1 MEVLKIGKRARL
13 IYNPAAGREEVEENL
28 PDILNIYEE
37 AGYQTSAFRT
47 TKENNSAMNEARR
60 VVQEGIDLLIVAGG
74 DGTIYEAINGIAD
87 LEDRPLVAVLPA
99 GTANDYARALR
110 LPQDNLV
117 EAARAITK
125 GSRSPMDIGRIQFSD
140 KIRYF
145 SNIAAA
151 GHITE
156 VTYEVSPQMK
166 SIFGYLAYITK
177 GVEFLPRLGPVDVEV
192 VYNDGVYKG
201 PATLIGIALTNA
213 VAGFD
218 YVAPD
223 TIPGDGKF
231 TLIIVKTSRW
241 TNMMRLVAQLI
252 NQGKHID
259 NDDIIYVKTDKI
271 YLETTNTNELMIN
284 LDGEYGG
291 DTPVVLENLQQHID
305 FVSNEK
311 MIDQTVE
318 LKDDKKEEL
327 EEKFISEVR
336 ELEEKETLENKDKS

>member
-1 MEVLKIGKRARL
+1 MLTIVKRARL

-28 PDILNIYEE
+28 PDILNVYEE
-37 AGYQTSAFRT
+37 AGYQTSSFRT
-47 TKENNSAMNEARR
+47 TKEKFSAMNEARR
-60 VVQEGIDLLIVAGG
+60 VVQEGIDLLIIAGG

-87 LEDRPLVAVLPA
+87 LEDRPLVAILPA
-99 GTANDYARALR
+99 GTANDFARALK
-110 LPQDNLV
+110 LPQNSLV
-117 EAARAITK
+117 EAARVITK
-125 GSRSPMDIGRIQFSD
+125 GSVTPMDIGKIEFSD

-177 GVEFLPRLGPVDVEV
+177 GVEFLPRLGPVKIEITYDG
-192 VYNDGVYKG
+192 GVYKG
-201 PATLIGIALTNA
+201 PATLIAVALTNTA
-213 VAGFD
+213 AGFD

-223 TIPGDGKF
+223 TVPGDGRF

-241 TNMMRLVAQLI
+241 VNMMRLAAQLI
-252 NQGKHID
+252 NQGNHIN
-259 NDDIIYVKTDKI
+259 NDDIIYAKTSRI
-271 YLETTNTNELMIN
+271 TLNTSDTSELMIN

-305 FVSNEK
+305 FVSNDS
-311 MIDQTVE
+311 MLNQNIR
-318 LKDDKKEEL
+318 LKDDRREEF
-327 EEKFISEVR
+327 EDRFISEVR
-336 ELEEKETLENKDKS
+336 DLAEREAREKEGAE